1 MCTTSIVVVATP
13 CTEDC
18 VVVAACT
25 QKVCKLA
32 EGGGAGL
39 GQNGWVELFVGW
51 HDWSRA
57 EPELRQVL
65 PAETAAAVA
74 AAVRFA
80 TGWHGDQRRPTGAPY
95 LDHLLEALEV
105 LVRGAG
111 VTDPD
116 VLCAAVLHDVVEDTP
131 CPLAEI
137 RAAFGP
143 KVAELVGWVTIPK
156 PGPGEAK
163 SDVKRAYLER
173 LRHAPAQARLVKLA
187 DRASNVQT
195 LRNLAPDRQRRYFAQ
210 TVTYIVPLAAMDPW
224 FARWYAAWQQDF
236 ADLG

>member
-1 MCTTSIVVVATP
+1 MRL
-13 CTEDC
+13 TER
-18 VVVAACT
+18 
-25 QKVCKLA
+25 
-32 EGGGAGL
+32 
-39 GQNGWVELFVGW
+39 VEVFTNW
-51 HDWSRA
+51 HTWPRT
-57 EPELRQVL
+57 EPELRRLL
-65 PAETAAAVA
+65 PAATCDAVSE
-74 AAVRFA
+74 AVEFALRF
-80 TGWHGDQRRPTGAPY
+80 HGDQKRPTGAPY
-95 LDHLLEALEV
+95 VEHLLEALEV

-137 RAAFGP
+137 EAAFGS

-163 SDVKRAYLER
+163 RDVKLACLGR
-173 LRHAPAQARLVKLA
+173 LKHAPAQARLVKLA

-195 LRNLAPDRQRRYFAQ
+195 LRNLAPERQRYYFAQ

-236 ADLG
+236 AYLAEARAE

>member
-1 MCTTSIVVVATP
+1 M
-13 CTEDC
+13 
-18 VVVAACT
+18 
-25 QKVCKLA
+25 
-32 EGGGAGL
+32 
-39 GQNGWVELFVGW
+39 GWVEVFVSW
-51 HDWSRA
+51 HDWGRA
-57 EPELRQVL
+57 EAELRGVV

-74 AAVRFA
+74 GAVRFA
-80 TGWHGDQRRPTGAPY
+80 TAWHGDQRRPTGAPY
-95 LDHLLEALEV
+95 LDHLLEVLEV
-105 LVRGAG
+105 LVRGAE

-137 RAAFGP
+137 EAAFGS

-163 SDVKRAYLER
+163 RDVKLAYLGR
-173 LRHAPAQARLVKLA
+173 LKHAPAQARLVKLA

-195 LRNLAPDRQRRYFAQ
+195 LRNLAPERQRYYFAQ

-236 ADLG
+236 ADLAEARAEG

>member
-1 MCTTSIVVVATP
+1 V
-13 CTEDC
+13 
-18 VVVAACT
+18 
-25 QKVCKLA
+25 
-32 EGGGAGL
+32 GL
-39 GQNGWVELFVGW
+39 GQNERVELFVSW
-51 HDWSRA
+51 HEWSRA
-57 EPELRQVL
+57 EPELRQVV
-65 PAETAAAVA
+65 PAGTAAAVA

-80 TGWHGDQRRPTGAPY
+80 TAWHGDQRRPTGAPY

-131 CPLAEI
+131 CSLDEI
-137 RAAFGP
+137 RAAFGS
-143 KVAELVGWVTIPK
+143 KVAELVGWVTIPE
-156 PGPGEAK
+156 PGQGEAK
-163 SDVKRAYLER
+163 SDVKLAYLGR

-195 LRNLAPDRQRRYFAQ
+195 LRNLAPERQRYYFAQ